1 MTSSWKVILSLTI
14 HQCRIIDLT
23 AKENTIDNCIMVLQK
38 AFKEER
44 ITIKEFLDNV
54 RKLSNRQ
61 FKAILKRNKLVGGI
75 QRGAGTPKIEQSIK
89 KNA

>member
-1 MTSSWKVILSLTI
+1 VTPSRKSKTLTNPHSS
-14 HQCRIIDLT
+14 RIIDLT
-23 AKENTIDNCIMVLQK
+23 AKENAIEDCVMALQK

-61 FKAILKRNKLVGGI
+61 FKAILKRNKLVAAI
-75 QRGAGTPKIEQSIK
+75 QRGAGTPEIQQSIQK
-89 KNA
+89 KA